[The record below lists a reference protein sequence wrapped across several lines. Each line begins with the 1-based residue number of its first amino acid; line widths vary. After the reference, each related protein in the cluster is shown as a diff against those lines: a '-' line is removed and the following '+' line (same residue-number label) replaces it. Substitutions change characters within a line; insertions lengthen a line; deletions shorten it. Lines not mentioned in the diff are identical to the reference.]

1 MAQDLQLW
9 QPQTALSKLSGYER
23 SVAMVRYSTS
33 RLNAL
38 ENARKLVGHFPNG
51 RAEEGYINGLAD
63 IFEEYPLGIV
73 VECCHIT
80 RGIARGCGDFL
91 PAPQRVIDWCS
102 LRLSGA
108 QNLIRL
114 GPPKPERQFTEEE
127 RIVGGRAIMKLV
139 AWMKAG
145 FQGGKDGA
153 PTWADAVSDTKLLP
167 PPEIDM
173 AGLFRQMPADK
184 PAEAQAE

>member
-9 QPQTALSKLSGYER
+9 QPRTDLSKLSGYER

-33 RLNAL
+33 RLSAL

-73 VECCHIT
+73 QECCHIT

-102 LRLSGA
+102 LRLAGSE
-108 QNLIRL
+108 NLIRR
-114 GPPKPERQFTEEE
+114 GPPKPERQFTEQE
-127 RIVGGRAIMKLV
+127 RVVGRGAITKLLG
-139 AWMKAG
+139 WMKDG
-145 FQGGKDGA
+145 WNGA
-153 PTWADAVSDTKLLP
+153 PPTWSDAVKDTKLLP
-167 PPEIDM
+167 PPEVDVG
-173 AGLFRQMPADK
+173 GLFQRMPADE
-184 PAEAQAE
+184 PQHQQAAE